1 MIDQVL
7 KNKAV
12 VQDIVVKSKMFFAER
27 ETLCD
32 SVVTDQT
39 FLCSVAFSFL
49 FHHLQYILFSNHCI
63 ATSISNYA
71 TELSIKT
78 TSRIT

>member
-12 VQDIVVKSKMFFAER
+12 VQNIVVKSKMFFAER
-27 ETLCD
+27 EILCD

-39 FLCSVAFSFL
+39 FDLYGVSG
-49 FHHLQYILFSNHCI
+49 
-63 ATSISNYA
+63 
-71 TELSIKT
+71 
-78 TSRIT
+78 